1 MNILRPIISVYVLP
15 IFLAYFFSGVYY
27 IISDVSKPVDDRP
40 KYLSNPVYINL
51 VGVLWLYVLMRSA
64 WRRWHHQDHRDFYR
78 YLRKEAIPKLAVFS
92 LLAVDFD
99 YACSRWL

>member
-1 MNILRPIISVYVLP
+1 MNILWPIISVYVLP

-27 IISDVSKPVDDRP
+27 IICDVSKPVDDRP
-40 KYLSNPVYINL
+40 KYLSNPAYINL
-51 VGVLWLYVLMRSA
+51 VGVLWLYVLIRSA
-64 WRRWHHQDHRDFYR
+64 WRRWRHEDRSDFYR

-99 YACSRWL
+99 YACSRWI